1 MRYLLSGIFFGFVLI
16 KSEVVSWFRIQEMF
30 HFDSF
35 HMYGVL
41 GSAILVGALSVQIIK
56 RLNLKDLEGNAMELK
71 PKDNSLTKRYVLG
84 GLIFGLG
91 WALTGACPG
100 PLYVL
105 SGSGLL
111 IMLVPLVA
119 AVAGAWTYGL
129 LKPKLPH

>member
-30 HFDSF
+30 RFDSI

-41 GSAILVGALSVQIIK
+41 GSAILVGALSIQIIK
-56 RLNLKDLEGNAMELK
+56 WLDLKGIDGEPMKLK
-71 PKDNSLTKRYVLG
+71 PKDNSLTKRYIAG
-84 GLIFGLG
+84 GVIFGLG
-91 WALTGACPG
+91 WAMTGACPG

-105 SGSGLL
+105 TGSGLA
-111 IMLVPLVA
+111 IMLVPLLSAIV
-119 AVAGAWTYGL
+119 GAFVYGL